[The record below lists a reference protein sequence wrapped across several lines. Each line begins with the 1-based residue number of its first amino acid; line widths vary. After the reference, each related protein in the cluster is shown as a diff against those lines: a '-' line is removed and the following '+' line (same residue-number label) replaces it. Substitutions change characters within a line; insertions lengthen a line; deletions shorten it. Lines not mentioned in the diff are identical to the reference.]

1 MSSFGDQTDKPAA
14 GASSS
19 RTSLSSEDQGGGAR
33 LDARFEAL
41 TMEPIEPGLNSVAP
55 HGYGRGQVDLAQG
68 FRGNGMQYPA
78 HFQVGNVPGDGDV
91 FMSQGVATLP
101 LVRPAIATTGGFPGA
116 FPQYPTGQSSGAGD
130 NPVRIVRTRSPD
142 ANRGDRASNVDAQ
155 AFYPAS
161 ACVFVANLPEGVKD
175 ARLEVEVTR
184 AFSEFGTV
192 FVKIRRDQKN
202 MPFAFCQFT
211 VGFAIG
217 LGPYMSLANEIL
229 ENRRRSA
236 GQNTWQ
242 RNHDRGTPVPYGD
255 GSFVIYNAQGFDI
268 GVEEARY
275 QLSSYGPMSKC
286 ELLHPHILE
295 ALKLSSG
302 VLVEFTT
309 FDPGRDVVAAF
320 RHNPQYRVIAYDLK
334 KALQANKPDSDEEW
348 LQKYD
353 VERRSVFVGNLPTD
367 MDDVGDVLR
376 GIMAEVGD
384 VKDVQVIQK
393 ESRSGRGRSIVFA
406 FIEFARPDMAEV
418 AIKRMDGITLGG
430 CRIRVER
437 KSSRDRQQARRMRSH
452 IALSEASPAQ
462 DIRAGGSENT
472 NPTTPLRPAAA
483 GASSAIET
491 VSQTGGRTSN
501 FAGAGP
507 SHMAGYVPPYG
518 NFPVTPQGTP
528 GVMSPYSG
536 AYGGSGA
543 GYAANPYFWATPYLT
558 DPGLA
563 SMAYYHAYYSP
574 MPPQAQRATG
584 HAGTPTRAAGHD
596 GPAGSSDEGSKSA

>member
-19 RTSLSSEDQGGGAR
+19 RTSLSSEDQGGGVR
-33 LDARFEAL
+33 LDARFDAL
-41 TMEPIEPGLNSVAP
+41 TIEPIQPGLNSVAP

-68 FRGNGMQYPA
+68 FRGNGMQNPA

-91 FMSQGVATLP
+91 FMSQGVAALP
-101 LVRPAIATTGGFPGA
+101 QFIPAIATTGGFPGA

-130 NPVRIVRTRSPD
+130 NPVHIVRARSPD

-211 VGFAIG
+211 KAEDAQQARTRGKGIMIEGRPCRTEMVK
-217 LGPYMSLANEIL
+217 AN
-229 ENRRRSA
+229 R
-236 GQNTWQ
+236 
-242 RNHDRGTPVPYGD
+242 
-255 GSFVIYNAQGFDI
+255 SFVIYNAQGFDI

-353 VERRSVFVGNLPTD
+353 VDRRSVFVGNLPTD

-384 VKDVQVIQK
+384 VKDVQVVQK
-393 ESRSGRGRSIVFA
+393 ESKSGRGRSIVFA

-418 AIKRMDGITLGG
+418 AIKRMDGITVGG

-462 DIRAGGSENT
+462 DIKPGGSENT

-483 GASSAIET
+483 GASSTIET
-491 VSQTGGRTSN
+491 VSQTSGGTGN

-507 SHMAGYVPPYG
+507 SHVAGYVAPYG
-518 NFPVTPQGTP
+518 NFPATPQGTP

-536 AYGGSGA
+536 PYGGSGG

-574 MPPQAQRATG
+574 MPPQAQRAAG

>member
-33 LDARFEAL
+33 LDARFDAL
-41 TMEPIEPGLNSVAP
+41 TMEPIEPGLASVAP

-68 FRGNGMQYPA
+68 FRGNGMQNPA

-91 FMSQGVATLP
+91 FMSQGVATFP
-101 LVRPAIATTGGFPGA
+101 PVRPAIATSGGFPGA
-116 FPQYPTGQSSGAGD
+116 FPQYPTGQSSGSGD

-211 VGFAIG
+211 VGFA
-217 LGPYMSLANEIL
+217 N
-229 ENRRRSA
+229 
-236 GQNTWQ
+236 
-242 RNHDRGTPVPYGD
+242 

-268 GVEEARY
+268 GIEEARY

-302 VLVEFTT
+302 VLIEFTT

-320 RHNPQYRVIAYDLK
+320 RNNPQYRVIAYDLK
-334 KALQANKPDSDEEW
+334 KALQPNKPDSDEEW

-353 VERRSVFVGNLPTD
+353 AERRSVFVGNLPPD

-418 AIKRMDGITLGG
+418 AIKRMDGITVGG

-437 KSSRDRQQARRMRSH
+437 KSSRDRHQARRMRSH
-452 IALSEASPAQ
+452 IALSEASPGQ

-491 VSQTGGRTSN
+491 VSQTGDGTGN
-501 FAGAGP
+501 FAGAAPG
-507 SHMAGYVPPYG
+507 HMAGYVPPYG
-518 NFPVTPQGTP
+518 NFPATPQGTP
-528 GVMSPYSG
+528 GVMSPYGG

-558 DPGLA
+558 DPSLA

-574 MPPQAQRATG
+574 MPPQAQRVTG
-584 HAGTPTRAAGHD
+584 HAGTPTRAATRD